1 MTPDASPPPSPSRGV
16 IALHTNSEHD
26 WQPILHSS
34 NQVVLY
40 NPKSHALT
48 ISQSSSSLP
57 VHGKPCPY
65 CRRILP
71 DDFEQDTT
79 EGSGFD
85 EADPTYQFREPD
97 YFRLLAF
104 ANENASGL
112 PPLTDHE
119 ERGRSAREETSRAFP
134 PNTMAEGYFK
144 RFFQEEY
151 KLGMGAN
158 GTVYLCQVSFWVPFS
173 VYQWTV
179 LLWKSAHRSLRLLVL
194 AIVETLL
201 HYSICLMET
210 RLVRN

>member
-1 MTPDASPPPSPSRGV
+1 MTPDVSPPPSPSRGV

-48 ISQSSSSLP
+48 IDRPSSSLP
-57 VHGKPCPY
+57 VHGELCPY
-65 CRRILP
+65 CKRILP
-71 DDFEQDTT
+71 NEFERDTT
-79 EGSGFD
+79 EDGDFD
-85 EADPTYQFREPD
+85 EADPTYQTREPD

-104 ANENASGL
+104 ANENASHP

-119 ERGRSAREETSRAFP
+119 EHPRSPREEKSRAFP

-158 GTVYLCQVSFWVPFS
+158 GTVYLCQVGV
-173 VYQWTV
+173 
-179 LLWKSAHRSLRLLVL
+179 
-194 AIVETLL
+194 
-201 HYSICLMET
+201 
-210 RLVRN
+210 